1 MIHVEENKPRESS
14 STVEESN
21 LVPSYPDT
29 ITEDQRVHSCLV
41 VDYLD
46 RRRESVVR
54 DEGPG
59 SLVRFAKVQ
68 LSKCRDL
75 DAMLS
80 DETRG
85 PCRQYWA
92 DQTHWHTWFET
103 VALPE

>member
-1 MIHVEENKPRESS
+1 M
-14 STVEESN
+14 
-21 LVPSYPDT
+21 
-29 ITEDQRVHSCLV
+29 
-41 VDYLD
+41 
-46 RRRESVVR
+46 R
-54 DEGPG
+54 DEGTG

-85 PCRQYWA
+85 LCRQYWA
-92 DQTHWHTWFET
+92 DQPHLYTWFET